1 MALEGEDLKL
11 HDVNG
16 RLRIK
21 GFLCSDSLYRWWPK
35 WTQINEKSCVQRRG
49 GAKEEMQVKPQ
60 SRSIHESKNEESS
73 MKVNAVKE
81 EEPWM
86 GGEYRERSKPGSNC
100 LMDNGSHWFMHDERA
115 PGSLH
120 QSDARSDR

>member
-1 MALEGEDLKL
+1 M
-11 HDVNG
+11 
-16 RLRIK
+16 K

-35 WTQINEKSCVQRRG
+35 WRRINEESGVQKDG
-49 GAKEEMQVKPQ
+49 GAKEEMQGKPQ

-100 LMDNGSHWFMHDERA
+100 LMDNRSHWFMHDERA

-120 QSDARSDR
+120 LSDARSNR